1 MINIYTVS
9 QRLIKHEG
17 LRLQP
22 YRCSKGKLTIGI
34 GRCLDT
40 NPITAEESKVV
51 GDWQHGITR
60 CAAIYL
66 LNNDIKRIYFGLK
79 QNIEFFKDLDSE
91 RQYAL
96 IDMAFNLG
104 IGGLLKFRKML
115 LALRKKDYQT
125 AAKECLNS
133 NYAKEVK
140 SRAKTIANTIETGEF
155 KS

>member
-1 MINIYTVS
+1 
-9 QRLIKHEG
+9 
-17 LRLQP
+17 
-22 YRCSKGKLTIGI
+22 
-34 GRCLDT
+34 
-40 NPITAEESKVV
+40 
-51 GDWQHGITR
+51 
-60 CAAIYL
+60 
-66 LNNDIKRIYFGLK
+66 
-79 QNIEFFKDLDSE
+79 
-91 RQYAL
+91 
-96 IDMAFNLG
+96 MAFNLG